1 MNAYLDCGTES
12 PTHAQTGAAWF
23 CVRSHHKH
31 EHIAAAQLKQ
41 DPDVEVFLPRIRYQ
55 RVTRLGPV
63 WTTEALFQNYLF
75 ARFDFETCL
84 RRVEHARSV
93 RGVVHFGERWP
104 TIPDS
109 AIEELRTLMGG
120 EEREVSDIP
129 EVGEAVRVVAGPL
142 NGLEAVVTRVMPG
155 PQRVTVLMEF
165 LGRQTAVEL
174 SRTQVVR
181 QDLRLYQACLACA

>member
-1 MNAYLDCGTES
+1 MNVCLDSDTES
-12 PTHAQTGAAWF
+12 PTHTQTSAAWF
-23 CVRSHHKH
+23 CVRTHHKH
-31 EHIAAAQLKQ
+31 EHIAAAQLKN
-41 DPDVEVFLPRIRYQ
+41 DPDLEVFLPRIRYQ
-55 RVTRLGPV
+55 RVTRLGLV

-104 TIPDS
+104 LVPDS
-109 AIEELRTLMGG
+109 AIEDLRTLMGG
-120 EEREVSDIP
+120 EERVVSDVP

-142 NGLEAVVTRVMPG
+142 NGLEAVITRVMPG
-155 PQRVTVLMEF
+155 PQRVMVLMEF

-174 SRTQVVR
+174 SRTQVAR
-181 QDLRLYQACLACA
+181 QAQRLYPPCLVCA